1 MLAIGN
7 TKPLSIK
14 NGMMKKKVV
23 IMACC
28 CVAET
33 VDMKSPKPRV
43 LKRHRQAAAKRSRRF
58 PFRGM
63 ENHTMAKVI
72 TMTMRAWV
80 IMI

>member
-28 CVAET
+28 CVAEM
-33 VDMKSPKPRV
+33 VDMKSPIPRV
-43 LKRHRQAAAKRSRRF
+43 LKRNRQAAAKRSNRF
-58 PFRGM
+58 PSKGM
-63 ENHTMAKVI
+63 ENQKMAKV
-72 TMTMRAWV
+72 MTM
-80 IMI
+80 II